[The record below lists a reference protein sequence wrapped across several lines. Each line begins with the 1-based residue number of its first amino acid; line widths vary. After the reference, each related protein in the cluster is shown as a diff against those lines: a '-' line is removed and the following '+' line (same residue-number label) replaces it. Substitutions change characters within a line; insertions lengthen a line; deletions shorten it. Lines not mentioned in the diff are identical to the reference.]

1 MKYLDKV
8 LKETLR
14 KYPIM
19 AMLTR
24 EAQENYTFKG
34 TKVTIEK
41 GIKVWILPYGIQN
54 DPDIFPNPDI
64 FDPERFDEEAVAARH
79 PMRLFTFWRWTKKL
93 HWCTFC
99 TISKQNWYYNN
110 CS

>member
-41 GIKVWILPYGIQN
+41 GIKDKGGMRTFLKVYIYVLLLIIN
-54 DPDIFPNPDI
+54 D
-64 FDPERFDEEAVAARH
+64 R
-79 PMRLFTFWRWTKKL
+79 
-93 HWCTFC
+93 
-99 TISKQNWYYNN
+99 
-110 CS
+110 